1 MCVKRPFHSLGGV
14 FHFYRKE
21 VSIVMF
27 YNGFNLLIDLILAL
41 VVGYSAYQMGN
52 RDGWQE
58 AREFHKIVARSLTR
72 KEG

>member
-1 MCVKRPFHSLGGV
+1 M
-14 FHFYRKE
+14 
-21 VSIVMF
+21 MF

-41 VVGYSAYQMGN
+41 VVGYSAYQMAN

-72 KEG
+72 KAG

>member
-1 MCVKRPFHSLGGV
+1 M
-14 FHFYRKE
+14 
-21 VSIVMF
+21 MF

-58 AREFHKIVARSLTR
+58 AREFHKLVQRSLTR